1 MNHALRLTRRASL
14 LLPLAA
20 LGGCGIL
27 DWLGDEA
34 KKPIPGNREPV
45 LAATRGLVIDSPLS
59 VTVPPP
65 ISNEV
70 WLQPGGNPAH
80 TGANLAGGLTHAWSR
95 SIGAGGDYR
104 THMTAI
110 PLIDGERVF
119 TMDTNGTISAFGI
132 AKGEQIWRTP
142 TRPKKNHSGNLG
154 GGIAIDGGKLYAATG
169 RSELMALDL
178 SSGNIVWRQP
188 MPSPARCAPT
198 IVNGMM
204 FLCTIDEKLIAY
216 AQSDGHQIWEH
227 QATQTDIGTLAQ
239 ASPAYADGLVVAG
252 FESGDLVCARA
263 DSGTVVWTDNMGA
276 VKGAVGLSEFASVR
290 AAPALDQGLCYAI
303 GLGGLFAALD
313 LRSGRR
319 VWERDVA
326 GANMPLLVGDFL
338 FVVSSEQKLAAL
350 SRDDGSVHW
359 VTDLPRFNNPKRTK
373 GLINWYG
380 PALIGGK
387 LLLVSDHEKLAVLD
401 PEDGKLITSFN
412 LPDACSVVPVA
423 AQGYTFVLTD
433 DATLTAYK

>member
-1 MNHALRLTRRASL
+1 MTDGIHLTRRASL
-14 LLPLAA
+14 LLPLA
-20 LGGCGIL
+20 LGACSWL

-65 ISNEV
+65 VTNAN

-80 TGANLAGGLTHAWSR
+80 IGANLAGGLTKAWST

-104 THMTAI
+104 THVTAV

-119 TMDTNGTISAFGI
+119 TMDTNGTVTAFGI
-132 AKGEQIWRTP
+132 AKGQQIWRTP
-142 TRPKKNHSGNLG
+142 TRPKKLHSTNLG
-154 GGIAIDGGKLYAATG
+154 GGIAIDGGKIYAATG
-169 RSELMALDL
+169 RAEILAIDCN
-178 SSGNIVWRQP
+178 SGEILWRQP
-188 MPSPARCAPT
+188 MPSPARSAPT
-198 IVNGMM
+198 IVNGSL
-204 FLCTIDEKLIAY
+204 FVCTIDEKLIAY
-216 AQSDGHQIWEH
+216 AQADGKQIWLH

-263 DSGTVVWTDNMGA
+263 DSGTIVWTDNMGA

-290 AAPALDQGLCYAI
+290 AAPALEDGLCYAI
-303 GLGGLFAALD
+303 GLGGLLAALD

-326 GANMPLLVGDFL
+326 GANMPLLVGEFM
-338 FVVSSEQKLAAL
+338 FVVSTEQKLAAL
-350 SRDDGSVHW
+350 SRDDGTVHW
-359 VTDLPRFNNPKRTK
+359 VTDLPRFKNPKRTK

-380 PALIGGK
+380 PSLIGGK
-387 LLLVSDHEKLAVLD
+387 LLLVSDYGKLAVLD
-401 PEDGKLITSFN
+401 PEDGKLITSTD
-412 LPDACSVVPVA
+412 LPDSGSLAPVA
-423 AQGYTFVLTD
+423 AQGYTFILTD